1 MLRLERYLS
10 YYTVRY
16 LQHRRSQGISP
27 DLKFV
32 IDHSNNP
39 GEGEVRN
46 SPLNGLS
53 LQGLFESLNSSTT
66 LLPLTCPV
74 TLALII

>member
-1 MLRLERYLS
+1 MLRLEQYLS

-39 GEGEVRN
+39 GEGEVIGSTPFPFQRLFY
-46 SPLNGLS
+46 SSVDELS
-53 LQGLFESLNSSTT
+53 DQSVNDPFHL
-66 LLPLTCPV
+66 C
-74 TLALII
+74 